1 MTTAN
6 HINPFAIMNALPF
19 DMTNLIG
26 EFIGEEDK
34 KDYYSKTLLFSKE
47 FNDKLSELHT
57 DEYADGYEEE
67 IRHKLF
73 KLGHSVNKS
82 EVNFYEDNNGS
93 PIISFKQFYNKN
105 KWFKLN
111 YLEIAEYDMNIY
123 DLEDM
128 RELFNNFI
136 EEDRNLCE
144 IETEYI
150 ERYLRSCGIRLSYEQ
165 IDSMKDYNDDMALS
179 ILGSLIR
186 DTLIDNT
193 IDFAEYMV
201 EDSLY
206 TKLSVITI
214 LFGDKDIRIE
224 LDDGNLLGL
233 GN

>member
-1 MTTAN
+1 MTTQKP
-6 HINPFAIMNALPF
+6 INPFAIMKALPF

-34 KDYYSKTLLFSKE
+34 KEYYSKTLLFSKE
-47 FNDKLSELHT
+47 FNDKLSEIHT
-57 DEYADGYEEE
+57 DEYDEDYEEE

-73 KLGHSVNKS
+73 KLKHSVNKS

-93 PIISFKQFYNKN
+93 PIISFKQFYNNN
-105 KWFKLN
+105 KWFKGN

-123 DLEDM
+123 SLEDM
-128 RELFNNFI
+128 RELFSDFI

-165 IDSMKDYNDDMALS
+165 IDYMKNYNDDMMLS

-186 DTLIDNT
+186 DNLIDNT

-201 EDSLY
+201 EDCLY
-206 TKLSVITI
+206 SKLIVIEV

-224 LDDGNLLGL
+224 LDDGNLLVL

>member
-6 HINPFAIMNALPF
+6 HINPFAIMKALPF

-26 EFIGEEDK
+26 ELIGEGDVKELF
-34 KDYYSKTLLFSKE
+34 SKTILFSKE
-47 FNDKLSELHT
+47 FNDKLSDMYHE
-57 DEYADGYEEE
+57 EYDDGYEEE
-67 IRHKLF
+67 IRHKLL

-82 EVNFYEDNNGS
+82 EVNFYEDDNGS

-105 KWFKLN
+105 KWFKGN
-111 YLEIAEYDMNIY
+111 YLEIAEYDINIY
-123 DLEDM
+123 SLEDM
-128 RELFNNFI
+128 RELFNGMI
-136 EEDRNLCE
+136 EEDRNLTL

-150 ERYLRSCGIRLSYEQ
+150 ERYLRNCGIRLSYEQ
-165 IDSMKDYNDDMALS
+165 IDYMRDYNNEMAMS

-186 DTLIDNT
+186 DNLIDNT
-193 IDFAEYMV
+193 IDFALFMV

-206 TKLSVITI
+206 TKLSVIEV

-224 LDDGNLLGL
+224 LDDGNLLVL